1 MNYVDPFPSVMSS
14 GLDSSIEYCIMHP
27 HKGRRNA
34 SLSYRGGIGD
44 MKKSIV
50 NVTGYGS
57 SI

>member
-14 GLDSSIEYCIMHP
+14 GLDSSIECCIIHP
-27 HKGRRNA
+27 HKGRGNV

-50 NVTGYGS
+50 NVTVYV
-57 SI
+57 

>member
-14 GLDSSIEYCIMHP
+14 GLDSSIECCIIHP
-27 HKGRRNA
+27 HKGRGKV

-50 NVTGYGS
+50 NVTVYGS